1 MSKNKNKPEK
11 IKVLYNAFTVKDLD
25 QISNLIGYIGKFNQP
40 LIQTLSDNL
49 ALKKQLKVEVTM
61 EVAEYVG

>member
-1 MSKNKNKPEK
+1 MSKKKNKPEK
-11 IKVLYNAFTVKDLD
+11 IKVLYNAFTIKDLD
-25 QISNLIGYIGKFNQP
+25 QISSLIGYIGKFNHP

-61 EVAEYVG
+61 EVTEYVG